1 MEWIFFC
8 SILKNNSQIAM
19 GKSFLNNL
27 KNKTISNEAVPEYIL
42 ASLLV
47 CVIFD
52 VVLILKNGILCY
64 KILNQRSNLFQRY
77 AMGGFFS
84 FFFCFFVFLFFE
96 IGSCYVPQ
104 ADLNLGSFQL
114 LVLQIYIMILGMK
127 DFS

>member
-52 VVLILKNGILCY
+52 VVRILKNGILCY

-84 FFFCFFVFLFFE
+84 FSFVSLFFCFLR
-96 IGSCYVPQ
+96 
-104 ADLNLGSFQL
+104 
-114 LVLQIYIMILGMK
+114 
-127 DFS
+127 